1 MKIRTVFSI
10 HTASC
15 THIIRNMYRNA
26 LKHTVKE
33 TDSHV
38 SVAVNPAHVQEY
50 SHIRMSN
57 GICGYFLKHL
67 AQTIHFQVI
76 MLISSATPRLQ
87 WNQLYAN
94 HITHQNHR
102 QLNIFQSFT
111 VRVWLHT
118 YEIHRLLVD
127 SLSFCLFHSIHRLC
141 EFNRQLLS
149 WVSVHYIDFIFKI

>member
-1 MKIRTVFSI
+1 MKIHTVFSI

-94 HITHQNHR
+94 HITHK
-102 QLNIFQSFT
+102 T
-111 VRVWLHT
+111 T
-118 YEIHRLLVD
+118 D
-127 SLSFCLFHSIHRLC
+127 SSIYFKVLPLEFGCMHMKSIVSSLTLSHSVC
-141 EFNRQLLS
+141 
-149 WVSVHYIDFIFKI
+149 FIPFIVYANSIGNFYHG